1 MIFWAFFDRWAELH
15 VKRKKVLKT
24 CFAKGVFL
32 DPFLGPKRGHFW
44 GQILGPKRGHFGPPN
59 VGFSD
64 KYWVFGPA
72 EKVLKKGCVLGP
84 KKGPKKGPKV
94 VTGKKRTIGGCMS
107 SSVHTDT
114 TPGSLAR
121 GSGPNPRCD
130 DVLEQRGATPRV
142 WTNGGPN
149 RF

>member
-1 MIFWAFFDRWAELH
+1 MIFWAFLDRTAELRLN
-15 VKRKKVLKT
+15 RKIVLKT
-24 CFAKGVFL
+24 CFGKGVFL

-64 KYWVFGPA
+64 KYWDFGPA

-94 VTGKKRTIGGCMS
+94 VTGEKRNFGGCMS

-114 TPGSLAR
+114 TLWVSRSRLRPKSHG
-121 GSGPNPRCD
+121 
-130 DVLEQRGATPRV
+130 
-142 WTNGGPN
+142 
-149 RF
+149 